1 MVEQWS
7 PKPSVAG
14 SNPATPAI
22 FIFGNP
28 VFAEV
33 VEAGRHAILR
43 GWWAKAYEGSNPS
56 FGTSRILRIIER
68 AEVIQW

>member
-7 PKPSVAG
+7 PKPPVAG

-22 FIFGNP
+22 FIFGHP

-56 FGTSRILRIIER
+56 FGTSRITLE
-68 AEVIQW
+68 

>member
-22 FIFGNP
+22 LFQEIFP
-28 VFAEV
+28 AEV

-56 FGTSRILRIIER
+56 FGTSRLIEW
-68 AEVIQW
+68 AEVVQW

>member
-1 MVEQWS
+1 LVEQWS

-22 FIFGNP
+22 LFKISGL
-28 VFAEV
+28 AEV

-56 FGTSRILRIIER
+56 FGTSKLID
-68 AEVIQW
+68 